1 MMPLLRSETIDR
13 QPVKE
18 VTRVRGLI
26 DSLRVN
32 LDTMTADIEAEERQ
46 CQISDVAHVSYPTL
60 AKSLRARR
68 DNLEA
73 TINLLSETLTH
84 FER

>member
-1 MMPLLRSETIDR
+1 MMPLLRSVTIDR
-13 QPVKE
+13 QPSNE

-46 CQISDVAHVSYPTL
+46 SQISDVAHVGYPTL

-73 TINLLSETLTH
+73 TIHLLSESLTH